1 MSRELI
7 MRLSPPPGLYVE
19 AFEDGRGETLNGS
32 YTYRLRVPPNVP
44 TTQFWSVVAY
54 EGEVAAVVAAAPAV
68 RLDACTPNVER
79 NADGSVD
86 LYFAPRAPRGK
97 ATNWISTVEGLPFFV
112 LFRPDAAEP
121 TGIGAWILDQIV
133 RVD

>member
-1 MSRELI
+1 MPRELT
-7 MRLSPPPGLYVE
+7 MRLNPPPGLYVE
-19 AFEDGRGETLNGS
+19 AFEDGTGETLNGS
-32 YTYRLRVPPNVP
+32 HTYRLRVPPDVP

-54 EGEVAAVVAAAPAV
+54 EGEAAVVIGDTPAV
-68 RLDACTPNVER
+68 RLDACMPNVER

-86 LYFAPRAPRGK
+86 LYFAPRAPRGH
-97 ATNWISTVEGLPFFV
+97 ATNWISTVEGRPFFV
-112 LFRPDAAEP
+112 LFRPNAVEP